1 MKQRSDLDNNI
12 LNSLGEAVVTGE
24 LPDIIT
30 VTARGTP
37 RSRGI
42 DVYSEDEVVVPPEGI
57 GPLLYGRSLTPIK
70 SGLESLK
77 EMFLGGLRNISG
89 LPASKASTRFKISDT
104 AKEIISN
111 SRDLD
116 EATFMFFPYLRELAP
131 GATYQDA
138 RSYLNSIMNSE
149 MKTLDPKPQYRSPND
164 LRGVFQDTERQEQDA
179 ILRELEELQSKG
191 ELGDTPAY
199 YNFEAANRDRL
210 ALESSLTDDKSPEQ
224 ISNILRQ
231 IRDIDT
237 RTRLARSGELFAE

>member
-1 MKQRSDLDNNI
+1 MRQRSDLDNNI
-12 LNSLGEAVVTGE
+12 LSSLGQAVVTGIPNRNIPVVE
-24 LPDIIT
+24 P
-30 VTARGTP
+30 
-37 RSRGI
+37 
-42 DVYSEDEVVVPPEGI
+42 EEVVVPPEGI
-57 GPLLYGRSLTPIK
+57 GPLIYGRSPTPIK

-89 LPASKASTRFKISDT
+89 LPASKVSTRFKILDT

-111 SRDLD
+111 SRDLN

-138 RSYLNSIMNSE
+138 RSYLNSIMTSE

-164 LRGVFQDTERQEQDA
+164 LRDVFQDTERQEQDA
-179 ILRELEELQSKG
+179 ILRELEELERRG

-210 ALESSLTDDKSPEQ
+210 ALESSLTEDKSPEQ
-224 ISNILRQ
+224 ISDILRQ

-237 RTRLARSGELFAE
+237 RTRLAQSGELFA